1 MVVSKRGIK
10 IDWAQLKQRE
20 SHGFSR
26 EMYYRGGPL
35 SSSLSA
41 PIHYIYLYALSAV
54 ELLFIAC
61 SLTLSLF
68 LHTHTAIALTLGGEH
83 RARSDTKIFDLSAP
97 SPRTLYILISLS
109 LAFSLVNNVQTLSIT
124 YHRCL
129 FCRPLFIFC
138 SDASALHTLSSVNL
152 SIWEPSC
159 KEQATHSTLY
169 GVFQSSFSPDTINS
183 QTHHKRSPWD
193 VGSLLDTSVMIL
205 HNTHFLRRSSV
216 TCK

>member
-1 MVVSKRGIK
+1 
-10 IDWAQLKQRE
+10 
-20 SHGFSR
+20 
-26 EMYYRGGPL
+26 MYYRGGPL

-61 SLTLSLF
+61 SLALSC
-68 LHTHTAIALTLGGEH
+68 AMQQPALTLSGEH

-129 FCRPLFIFC
+129 FCLPLFISLPTPLC
-138 SDASALHTLSSVNL
+138 SANALERESSHLKALVQRADTIHIVSFNL
-152 SIWEPSC
+152 PR
-159 KEQATHSTLY
+159 
-169 GVFQSSFSPDTINS
+169 SPNTINS
-183 QTHHKRSPWD
+183 H
-193 VGSLLDTSVMIL
+193 IA
-205 HNTHFLRRSSV
+205 
-216 TCK
+216 